1 MSKSSVKNAFS
12 SRKAIMWNKAVEN
25 QNDDFNIKMN
35 MIAVKMIGKWKAVTL
50 RRSIQKHS
58 IEADKRS
65 ESFLLE

>member
-1 MSKSSVKNAFS
+1 M
-12 SRKAIMWNKAVEN
+12 MWKKAVEN

-35 MIAVKMIGKWKAVTL
+35 VIPVKMVWMWNAVTL
-50 RRSIQKHS
+50 RRLMQKHL

>member
-1 MSKSSVKNAFS
+1 MFKMLLAAERLWCGK
-12 SRKAIMWNKAVEN
+12 KAVEN

-35 MIAVKMIGKWKAVTL
+35 VIPVKMVWMWNAVTL
-50 RRSIQKHS
+50 RRLMQKHL